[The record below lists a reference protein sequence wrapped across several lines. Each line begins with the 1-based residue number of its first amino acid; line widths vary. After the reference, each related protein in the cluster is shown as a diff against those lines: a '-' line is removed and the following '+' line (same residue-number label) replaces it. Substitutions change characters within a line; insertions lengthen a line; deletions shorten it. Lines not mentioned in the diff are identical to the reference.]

1 MRCVMV
7 NKHSAFEVGLEYICY
22 NSNMQVKKDEKR
34 LRIIESAISLLS
46 EKNFEEV
53 TTELIANRAKV
64 GKGTLYTYFK
74 SKDDLLGETLLYV
87 LSEFLNATVK
97 AKRCKCD
104 LDRKIEMLFELYQEI
119 AKSRE
124 NLLPLFMRIY
134 IDETVNKRRSNIQN
148 RMRNHLIKIFK
159 EFESQLITP
168 VDVAV
173 DFIIVN
179 TMPFSM
185 KRFAQDSNYW
195 KNVVEIIKKGI
206 KKN

>member
-1 MRCVMV
+1 MV

-22 NSNMQVKKDEKR
+22 NLNMQVKKDEKR

-97 AKRCKCD
+97 VKRCKCD